1 MSKTRYPESV
11 LLGGSGSGAH
21 QPSSTRAVLVPISR
35 SSLAGI
41 YSVVLIALSRD
52 RREWTRSLKH
62 SYFPVDEA
70 IRAPFVMRTKV
81 QWLGNE
87 LKEDLGYLADHANK
101 TSRSIRAFGRFKTRS
116 SGRSKIMIVNRSCQR
131 RWSLRDETGK
141 AHVDPKSGELRKDEK
156 SADVAVGFEGC
167 DSAITSPSV
176 SRVDEWTSGRVD
188 RRSPLWQSV
197 GVVLQCAVARTKEA
211 LSAAPTKIGHCTCI
225 YISTLP
231 HRFSPLHL
239 HTTPPATTSQGRI
252 AEPASL
258 QGRDPLVPQLPA
270 PSFATNPNP
279 LSLAHVL

>member
-1 MSKTRYPESV
+1 MTGLRHHNSFV
-11 LLGGSGSGAH
+11 LNLN
-21 QPSSTRAVLVPISR
+21 R
-35 SSLAGI
+35 
-41 YSVVLIALSRD
+41 
-52 RREWTRSLKH
+52 
-62 SYFPVDEA
+62 
-70 IRAPFVMRTKV
+70 
-81 QWLGNE
+81 WLGNE

-156 SADVAVGFEGC
+156 SADVAVDFEGC

-176 SRVDEWTSGRVD
+176 SRVDEWTSGPKESTLAVG
-188 RRSPLWQSV
+188 RSSPTVCCSKDQGGESWITDTPWYGIPLQSSTV
-197 GVVLQCAVARTKEA
+197 A